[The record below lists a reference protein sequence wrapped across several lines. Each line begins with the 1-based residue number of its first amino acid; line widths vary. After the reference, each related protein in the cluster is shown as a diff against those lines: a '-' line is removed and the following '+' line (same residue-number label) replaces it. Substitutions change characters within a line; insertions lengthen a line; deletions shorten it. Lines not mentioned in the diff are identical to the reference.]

1 MLKDKALNIH
11 SELKIKEDQ
20 QFIKIKSKF
29 IGPDGKQLGD
39 IREYFQANLELKNRF
54 LGYPTLLKNE
64 VKNYLSMN
72 IFDKSD
78 I

>member
-39 IREYFQANLELKNRF
+39 IREHFQQTYNK
-54 LGYPTLLKNE
+54 K
-64 VKNYLSMN
+64 
-72 IFDKSD
+72 
-78 I
+78 